1 MEIKS
6 YILTVNFIFFKLVFL
21 LCFRLSALTSLCV
34 TSQGSDMSW
43 RTIAKTLT
51 VDTTRKCFKFS
62 LFCFCS
68 SQKVYFIF
76 NLFFCFDGG
85 CFRSNSCDLKGKP
98 VKETNAFTLNR
109 DFQRILFNLVSSHL
123 VSVVSTYFYVRWSSF
138 SWKKFFFSKNVLLQ
152 TTKPLGFPVV
162 SSLCVH
168 PSLLCSSLTFGA
180 ASFLCSHLVFSRSF
194 LHADCVTF
202 LFPLNSDAF
211 LVSPGCCDEK
221 RQQMFG
227 APGRQISDCYST
239 QWDDFMLNLP

>member
-1 MEIKS
+1 MSLLCVFATVCAVYMWQKMRKRHYCMSVCIVIQLGSAAPKWHKITYCRVDIQCSSTLKSRELNTHQSYSYENGFLQWSHHKLLFSPLKMPVYFYFFYFRGLKMEIKS

-51 VDTTRKCFKFS
+51 VDTTRKCFKFFFVS
-62 LFCFCS
+62 AAPKRCILYLTFC
-68 SQKVYFIF
+68 
-76 NLFFCFDGG
+76 FCFDGG

-138 SWKKFFFSKNVLLQ
+138 SCKTFFF
-152 TTKPLGFPVV
+152 F
-162 SSLCVH
+162 
-168 PSLLCSSLTFGA
+168 
-180 ASFLCSHLVFSRSF
+180 
-194 LHADCVTF
+194 
-202 LFPLNSDAF
+202 
-211 LVSPGCCDEK
+211 
-221 RQQMFG
+221 
-227 APGRQISDCYST
+227 
-239 QWDDFMLNLP
+239 

>member
-1 MEIKS
+1 MQFHIKESWAKHTQWSHLKLLFSPLKMPVYFYFFYFRGLKMEIKS

-34 TSQGSDMSW
+34 TSQRSNISW

-76 NLFFCFDGG
+76 NFCFCFDGG

-138 SWKKFFFSKNVLLQ
+138 SCKTFFFFLKMFFYKQ
-152 TTKPLGFPVV
+152 Q
-162 SSLCVH
+162 SL
-168 PSLLCSSLTFGA
+168 
-180 ASFLCSHLVFSRSF
+180 
-194 LHADCVTF
+194 
-202 LFPLNSDAF
+202 
-211 LVSPGCCDEK
+211 
-221 RQQMFG
+221 
-227 APGRQISDCYST
+227 
-239 QWDDFMLNLP
+239 